1 MKKIPNS
8 LKAYLAM
15 FWLGILAG
23 VACRLS
29 DIFPY
34 DSLWSLSSIASLF
47 GFWIASAGAITWLS
61 SSNGGAAAVIAKAVK
76 TCEVIT
82 YEDLGAEAI
91 HKLEVEDLVCFVAID
106 AQGGNLY
113 ETGRL
118 PYAKD

>member
-1 MKKIPNS
+1 MEPF
-8 LKAYLAM
+8 LYRLPVWLLDCQRRGDYLA
-15 FWLGILAG
+15 
-23 VACRLS
+23 
-29 DIFPY
+29 
-34 DSLWSLSSIASLF
+34 
-47 GFWIASAGAITWLS
+47 AI
-61 SSNGGAAAVIAKAVK
+61 GGAAAGIAKAVK

-91 HKLEVEDLVCFVAID
+91 HKLEVEDLVCFMAID

>member
-1 MKKIPNS
+1 MEPF
-8 LKAYLAM
+8 LYRLPVWLLDCQRRGDYLAT
-15 FWLGILAG
+15 I
-23 VACRLS
+23 
-29 DIFPY
+29 
-34 DSLWSLSSIASLF
+34 
-47 GFWIASAGAITWLS
+47 
-61 SSNGGAAAVIAKAVK
+61 GGAAAVIAKAVK

-91 HKLEVEDLVCFVAID
+91 HKLEVEDLVCFMAID

>member
-1 MKKIPNS
+1 MEPF
-8 LKAYLAM
+8 LYRHPVWLLDCQRRGDYLA
-15 FWLGILAG
+15 
-23 VACRLS
+23 
-29 DIFPY
+29 
-34 DSLWSLSSIASLF
+34 
-47 GFWIASAGAITWLS
+47 AI
-61 SSNGGAAAVIAKAVK
+61 GGAAAVIAKAVK

-91 HKLEVEDLVCFVAID
+91 HKLEVKDLVCFVAID

>member
-1 MKKIPNS
+1 MEPF
-8 LKAYLAM
+8 LYRHPVWLLDGQRRGDYLA
-15 FWLGILAG
+15 
-23 VACRLS
+23 
-29 DIFPY
+29 
-34 DSLWSLSSIASLF
+34 
-47 GFWIASAGAITWLS
+47 AI
-61 SSNGGAAAVIAKAVK
+61 GGAAAVIAKAVK
-76 TCEVIT
+76 TFEVIT

>member
-1 MKKIPNS
+1 MEPF
-8 LKAYLAM
+8 LYRLPVWLLDCQRRGDYLA
-15 FWLGILAG
+15 
-23 VACRLS
+23 
-29 DIFPY
+29 
-34 DSLWSLSSIASLF
+34 
-47 GFWIASAGAITWLS
+47 AI
-61 SSNGGAAAVIAKAVK
+61 GGAEAVIAKAVK

-91 HKLEVEDLVCFVAID
+91 HKLEVEDLVCFMAID

>member
-23 VACRLS
+23 MACRLS

-47 GFWIASAGAITWLS
+47 GFWIASAGAITWPPLAAQRQLS
-61 SSNGGAAAVIAKAVK
+61 PKPLKPA
-76 TCEVIT
+76 
-82 YEDLGAEAI
+82 
-91 HKLEVEDLVCFVAID
+91 
-106 AQGGNLY
+106 
-113 ETGRL
+113 RL
-118 PYAKD
+118 SPTRI

>member
-1 MKKIPNS
+1 MEPF
-8 LKAYLAM
+8 LY
-15 FWLGILAG
+15 
-23 VACRLS
+23 RT
-29 DIFPY
+29 
-34 DSLWSLSSIASLF
+34 LF

>member
-1 MKKIPNS
+1 MEPF
-8 LKAYLAM
+8 LYRLPVWLLDCQRRGDYLA
-15 FWLGILAG
+15 
-23 VACRLS
+23 
-29 DIFPY
+29 
-34 DSLWSLSSIASLF
+34 
-47 GFWIASAGAITWLS
+47 AI
-61 SSNGGAAAVIAKAVK
+61 GGAAAVIAKAVN